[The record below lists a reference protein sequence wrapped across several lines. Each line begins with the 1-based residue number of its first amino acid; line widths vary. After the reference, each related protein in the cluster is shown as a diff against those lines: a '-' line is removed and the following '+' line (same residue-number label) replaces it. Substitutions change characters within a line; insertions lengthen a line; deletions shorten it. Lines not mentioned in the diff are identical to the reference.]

1 MKTRILVVDDEP
13 EFSSM
18 LKASLESGGYFEVA
32 EENNETHAV
41 NTARVFGPDLILLD
55 VMMPHL
61 EGSEVATMIRED
73 RQLKDTPVLF
83 LTALV
88 SEADA
93 PTGSYSSG
101 GNTFVPKSL
110 PLDRLMECINQ
121 AIGERRA
128 AAEVS
133 V

>member
-1 MKTRILVVDDEP
+1 MKTRILVVDDES
-13 EFSSM
+13 EFTSM
-18 LKASLESGGYFEVA
+18 LKANLELAGFYQVA
-32 EENNETHAV
+32 EENNETRAV
-41 NTARVFGPDLILLD
+41 GTAREFGPHLILLD

-61 EGSEVATMIRED
+61 EGSEVATLIRED
-73 RQLKDTPVLF
+73 RHLRDTPVLF

-93 PTGSYSSG
+93 PNGSYNSG

-110 PLDRLMECINQ
+110 SIDRLMECINQ
-121 AIGERRA
+121 AISDRRG
-128 AAEVS
+128 AEVA